1 MRFLHD
7 PDSRLSPEQALAAE
21 GFRPLQKADLLQSF
35 NAGAFW
41 LQLSLYNPT
50 AEPLAFW
57 LELGT
62 PRIHWVELHHQGQ
75 VLLTGAKV
83 PMAEKPVT
91 SAHAVLPLELAPGS
105 NRLLLRVQS
114 ETAISLDSHLWRP
127 EAFRAHEG
135 QASLKTV
142 LVLGGVMLASL
153 LSLIAFALL
162 REWPYLFLGLTQ
174 LFAMPLEMAR
184 TGLMQAYLWPDA
196 WPFFSQVITLSGTLV
211 LICLSLFVSSFLSL
225 RQRHPR
231 WNRLLLALLLPIL
244 AAGMLSLWHYPNGVR
259 LLSLMTLIQLPL
271 NLVLSLVAWRG
282 GHRSARFLTLAFALL
297 WGLETLRQLANNGL
311 LVLPGA
317 AHFSMLT
324 SLLLASPILL
334 LGLVEHTRS
343 LAAQLQS
350 SRALSQ
356 AKADFL
362 ARVSHELR
370 APLNSI
376 IGYARM
382 LKRGSARLPVAVGAE
397 DIEHNGQRLL
407 GMINQLLLKSGLD
420 AGGLGL
426 QLHAKDFALWWRSLV
441 RAAELD
447 CQAAG
452 NAFVSELKGEAPIG
466 LMMDGYRL
474 RQVLEN
480 LLNNANKHCR
490 QGEIRLSCR
499 CSRLGEENFILA
511 FEVAD
516 TGRGIAQAELE
527 RILQPF
533 VQLNPERGGMGLGL
547 SITQELLQLMG
558 SQLQVSSQPGEGSQF
573 SFSLEL
579 EPAEIAAAPSLPVS
593 APAPIPAPISTLA
606 TAAHAPLRL
615 LLVEDEPQDRLLL
628 EDALESLGFELVCA
642 SSGRE
647 AETPIQRAGR
657 GELWLDGVISDQCMA
672 DGDGWQVLRSVRRWL
687 PELPV
692 ILVSS
697 LPPQRPLDL
706 PMELDFDAYL
716 AKPISAEQLGDALS
730 PLLGLGPSGQPEL
743 EQESSESA
751 LPAAWLKRIEQLAA
765 GGEVSLLERE
775 LDAQAASH
783 PRQVGQLRD
792 LLYRLDLAQM
802 QRLALVWSAGSS
814 A

>member
-1 MRFLHD
+1 
-7 PDSRLSPEQALAAE
+7 
-21 GFRPLQKADLLQSF
+21 
-35 NAGAFW
+35 
-41 LQLSLYNPT
+41 
-50 AEPLAFW
+50 
-57 LELGT
+57 
-62 PRIHWVELHHQGQ
+62 
-75 VLLTGAKV
+75 
-83 PMAEKPVT
+83 
-91 SAHAVLPLELAPGS
+91 
-105 NRLLLRVQS
+105 
-114 ETAISLDSHLWRP
+114 
-127 EAFRAHEG
+127 
-135 QASLKTV
+135 
-142 LVLGGVMLASL
+142 
-153 LSLIAFALL
+153 
-162 REWPYLFLGLTQ
+162 
-174 LFAMPLEMAR
+174 
-184 TGLMQAYLWPDA
+184 
-196 WPFFSQVITLSGTLV
+196 
-211 LICLSLFVSSFLSL
+211 
-225 RQRHPR
+225 
-231 WNRLLLALLLPIL
+231 
-244 AAGMLSLWHYPNGVR
+244 
-259 LLSLMTLIQLPL
+259 
-271 NLVLSLVAWRG
+271 
-282 GHRSARFLTLAFALL
+282 
-297 WGLETLRQLANNGL
+297 
-311 LVLPGA
+311 
-317 AHFSMLT
+317 
-324 SLLLASPILL
+324 
-334 LGLVEHTRS
+334 
-343 LAAQLQS
+343 
-350 SRALSQ
+350 
-356 AKADFL
+356 
-362 ARVSHELR
+362 
-370 APLNSI
+370 
-376 IGYARM
+376 M

-452 NAFVSELKGEAPIG
+452 NAFVSELKGEAPVG

-499 CSRLGEENFILA
+499 CSRLGEENVILA

-516 TGRGIAQAELE
+516 TGQGIAQAELE

-558 SQLQVSSQPGEGSQF
+558 SQLQVRSQSGEGSRF

-579 EPAEIAAAPSLPVS
+579 ETAEIAAAPNLPVS
-593 APAPIPAPISTLA
+593 APAPMSTLT
-606 TAAHAPLRL
+606 TAAQARLRL
-615 LLVEDEPQDRLLL
+615 LLVEDDPQDRLLL

-642 SSGRE
+642 RSGRE

-697 LPPQRPLDL
+697 LPPQRPADL

-716 AKPISAEQLGDALS
+716 AKPISAEQLHDALS
-730 PLLGLGPSGQPEL
+730 PLLGLGSSGQAEL
-743 EQESSESA
+743 EADLTEA
-751 LPAAWLKRIEQLAA
+751 PLPAAWLKRIEQLAA

-802 QRLALVWSAGSS
+802 QRLVRTKHLI
-814 A
+814 